1 LEKNIELYIETS
13 TKKKKNYGVF
23 GISLLLLSTIIIIIS
38 LLILW
43 NFLFFI
49 ALIFI
54 IISVCLTFVGILL
67 IIGSLSN
74 FINIDGESIIFRNY
88 FKKKTYKLNDI
99 YKINYELPLD
109 VSENFLPMNKLV
121 IHSKEGT
128 SKINLRYYDNR
139 QKIKIEQ
146 VIDDIIKVYLDI

>member
-1 LEKNIELYIETS
+1 M
-13 TKKKKNYGVF
+13 
-23 GISLLLLSTIIIIIS
+23 
-38 LLILW
+38 
-43 NFLFFI
+43 
-49 ALIFI
+49 
-54 IISVCLTFVGILL
+54 L